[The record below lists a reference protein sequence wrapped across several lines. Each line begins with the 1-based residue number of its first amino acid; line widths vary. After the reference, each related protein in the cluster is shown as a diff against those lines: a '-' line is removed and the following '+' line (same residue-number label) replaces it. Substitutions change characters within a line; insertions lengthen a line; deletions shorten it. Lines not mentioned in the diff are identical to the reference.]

1 MAPRLREGRRAVQLA
16 ALQRSDGFVDLFK
29 LRTGEAGVLVFQL
42 GWCQESFRDGDTMEG
57 PSLEIN
63 LPDTHEEGKLY
74 VVDSLNNLNKL
85 NVCPDVS
92 QRVLD
97 EEENTG
103 GTGENTAGSNVRNQC
118 LFFVTF
124 ILTLIVSLALVSFV
138 IFLII
143 QTRNKMDQISSRLIS
158 EKKNIEEL
166 KKMNNMILKHLN
178 QSGIK
183 EKGRYLFTQS
193 PDLHDYLFT
202 HAELKVPGE

>member
-1 MAPRLREGRRAVQLA
+1 
-16 ALQRSDGFVDLFK
+16 
-29 LRTGEAGVLVFQL
+29 
-42 GWCQESFRDGDTMEG
+42 MER

-63 LPDTHEEGKLY
+63 LPDTYEEGKLY

-85 NVCPDVS
+85 NICTDGS
-92 QRVLD
+92 QHVL
-97 EEENTG
+97 
-103 GTGENTAGSNVRNQC
+103 ENTAGSNIRNQC

-124 ILTLIVSLALVSFV
+124 ILTLIISLALVSFV

-183 EKGRYLFTQS
+183 EKARYLFTQS

>member
-1 MAPRLREGRRAVQLA
+1 MGCFA
-16 ALQRSDGFVDLFK
+16 ALHRCDGFADHLK
-29 LRTGEAGVLVFQL
+29 LRIGDARVLVFKL
-42 GWCQESFRDGDTMEG
+42 GWCQESFRDGDTMER

-85 NVCPDVS
+85 NVCPDGS
-92 QRVLD
+92 QHALD

-103 GTGENTAGSNVRNQC
+103 GTGENRAESNTRNQC
-118 LFFVTF
+118 LFFITF

-143 QTRNKMDQISSRLIS
+143 QTRNKMDQLTSRLIS

-183 EKGRYLFTQS
+183 RRDLFTQS
-193 PDLHDYLFT
+193 PDLQDYLFT

>member
-1 MAPRLREGRRAVQLA
+1 
-16 ALQRSDGFVDLFK
+16 
-29 LRTGEAGVLVFQL
+29 
-42 GWCQESFRDGDTMEG
+42 MER

-63 LPDTHEEGKLY
+63 LPDAHEEGKLY

-85 NVCPDVS
+85 NVCPEAS
-92 QRVLD
+92 QHVLD

-103 GTGENTAGSNVRNQC
+103 GTGENTGGSNIRNQC

-143 QTRNKMDQISSRLIS
+143 QTRNEMDQITSRLMS

-178 QSGIK
+178 QSEIK
-183 EKGRYLFTQS
+183 E
-193 PDLHDYLFT
+193 
-202 HAELKVPGE
+202 

>member
-1 MAPRLREGRRAVQLA
+1 
-16 ALQRSDGFVDLFK
+16 
-29 LRTGEAGVLVFQL
+29 
-42 GWCQESFRDGDTMEG
+42 MER

-85 NVCPDVS
+85 NVCPDGS
-92 QRVLD
+92 QHALD

-103 GTGENTAGSNVRNQC
+103 DTGENTAGSNIRNQR

-124 ILTLIVSLALVSFV
+124 ILTLIISLALVSFV

-143 QTRNKMDQISSRLIS
+143 QTRNKMDQITSRLLS

-183 EKGRYLFTQS
+183 R
-193 PDLHDYLFT
+193 
-202 HAELKVPGE
+202 

>member
-1 MAPRLREGRRAVQLA
+1 M
-16 ALQRSDGFVDLFK
+16 
-29 LRTGEAGVLVFQL
+29 
-42 GWCQESFRDGDTMEG
+42 DTMEG

-92 QRVLD
+92 QHVLD